1 MRVLRCASQ
10 VIELIGLVRCSASD
24 IVMIKGRRMTKG
36 LWTITSLVGDN
47 FNLPQPTANRTPID
61 PLSLHEHE
69 TMADFKAIHS
79 LVRWDKPELKDA
91 LKSPAHANA
100 VDPGNGNTC
109 IHIAAQNGNLA
120 VCQLLASKGADLS
133 AQNNNGQTALHMAV
147 AYGLLEVKDFL
158 LSKGANKDVTNS
170 DGFKAI
176 SGIEGD
182 YGVPSRIGKAST
194 AAELLTVFADAES
207 LPAGTLDRAKVAGA
221 GMQKKRGAKEIW
233 DGDVAAKFAELIGK
247 LG

>member
-1 MRVLRCASQ
+1 
-10 VIELIGLVRCSASD
+10 
-24 IVMIKGRRMTKG
+24 
-36 LWTITSLVGDN
+36 
-47 FNLPQPTANRTPID
+47 
-61 PLSLHEHE
+61 
-69 TMADFKAIHS
+69 
-79 LVRWDKPELKDA
+79 
-91 LKSPAHANA
+91 
-100 VDPGNGNTC
+100 
-109 IHIAAQNGNLA
+109 
-120 VCQLLASKGADLS
+120 
-133 AQNNNGQTALHMAV
+133 MAV

-182 YGVPSRIGKAST
+182 YGVPSRIGKANT
-194 AAELLTVFADAES
+194 AAELLAVFADAES
-207 LPAGTLDRAKVAGA
+207 LPAGTLDRAKIAGA